1 MCHETYISWIIIFF
15 PIFFF
20 LRFSAM
26 AIYTWYTL
34 RTAVHSP
41 HSHPH
46 PESWPWSSSS
56 SSSPSAFAS
65 SSSSISAYVCQLD
78 LTFYW
83 VFLRSRYC
91 RSTGST
97 IAIVVVVVDIVAV
110 IDVPDVLPFRPSR
123 CQHKSTLSFMPQ
135 TSWMPRL
142 TTTSLATPL
151 LSSCWLIWAYGLG
164 SG

>member
-15 PIFFF
+15 PIFFFF

-56 SSSPSAFAS
+56 SPSAFAS

-91 RSTGST
+91 RSTAST
-97 IAIVVVVVDIVAV
+97 IAIVVVVDIVAV